1 MVRILLTKSIKFL
14 WIMLNSLIFIAVD
27 DISLELDSRVSEIT
41 IYDNYVEIDLDY

>member
-1 MVRILLTKSIKFL
+1 
-14 WIMLNSLIFIAVD
+14 MLNSLIFIAVD